1 MGRLQSVRKKG
12 SWTEEEDLLLRKCID
27 KYGEGKW
34 RHVPARAGLNRC
46 RKSCRLRWLNY
57 LRPNIKRGDFAVDE
71 VDLIIRLHKLLGNR
85 WSLIA
90 GRIPG
95 RTANDIKNFWN
106 SHLSKKLNS
115 ENSSTIPAMKLPN
128 SEASCPSP
136 GWSMGP
142 ATDTRV
148 DVTLQQAEEALTGSG
163 PTEQNPVDEEE
174 NSFWK
179 SLLFEVEEEA
189 KKSSRDGS
197 SDTALGEGDSFVDLE
212 GLLSDGNLWD
222 MMGSD

>member
-1 MGRLQSVRKKG
+1 MGRFSNVRKG
-12 SWTEEEDLLLRKCID
+12 SWTEEEDLLLKRCVE

-106 SHLSKKLNS
+106 SHLSKKLNDEHRATTPS
-115 ENSSTIPAMKLPN
+115 VPN
-128 SEASCPSP
+128 P
-136 GWSMGP
+136 
-142 ATDTRV
+142 D
-148 DVTLQQAEEALTGSG
+148 
-163 PTEQNPVDEEE
+163 PTESEWMNGTNSTVEQNQNEGDD
-174 NSFWK
+174 SFWK
-179 SLLFEVEEEA
+179 NLLFEVDEMESNLNPTVRNSGTLLDDDTDMFVRFE
-189 KKSSRDGS
+189 SFI
-197 SDTALGEGDSFVDLE
+197 SDIE
-212 GLLSDGNLWD
+212 LWD
-222 MMGSD
+222 VLGNECLDQNNNSCAF